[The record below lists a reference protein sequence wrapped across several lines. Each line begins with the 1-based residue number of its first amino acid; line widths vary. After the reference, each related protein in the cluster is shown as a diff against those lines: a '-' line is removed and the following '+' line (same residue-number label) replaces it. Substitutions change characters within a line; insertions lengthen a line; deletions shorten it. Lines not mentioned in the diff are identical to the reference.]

1 MSQMIE
7 NDRIH
12 AKFSRYEMP
21 PMPEMGLNHR
31 LRVKRTCQINMTGL
45 NAKSEFV
52 YMDYCCSFFF
62 FLNPRFVCRNEA
74 QAFC

>member
-1 MSQMIE
+1 
-7 NDRIH
+7 
-12 AKFSRYEMP
+12 
-21 PMPEMGLNHR
+21 MPEMGLNHR

-62 FLNPRFVCRNEA
+62 FFFIRDLYVWNEA